1 MSGYRIKASVLI
13 YTSIYNFPPEFFFF
27 FKDYIYTTF
36 YWIQLPLEIM
46 KSQKQENLLDVGNAA
61 FPFLAE
67 HLKRQNP
74 TSGFIHDC
82 FFFQTTNPWSVFP
95 HFPSLNSPF
104 FFLTFSCYCPVIL
117 ACDIYIVLSCKWIS
131 SGPWMVWELHYTSR
145 WLSL

>member
-82 FFFQTTNPWSVFP
+82 FFLQTTNP
-95 HFPSLNSPF
+95 
-104 FFLTFSCYCPVIL
+104 
-117 ACDIYIVLSCKWIS
+117 
-131 SGPWMVWELHYTSR
+131 
-145 WLSL
+145 